1 MTTSPLANPAATREM
16 LEAFGLA
23 TKHRLGQN
31 FLVDNHVIER
41 IMGLAELTGVE
52 RVLEVGPGIGTLT
65 LALVQQAA
73 HVTSIEMDSELEPVL
88 AAHAVDHG
96 NFSFIMGDALK
107 VPVQAI
113 AQASGGAPTVLV
125 ANLPYN
131 VAATVILQFFQTM
144 PSLTRAVV
152 MVQKEVADR
161 IAAVPGTKAYG
172 AYTVKLSLYGEVTG
186 RFEVPPRCF
195 MPAPHVDSA
204 VVRIDRVAGAPDGGV
219 RGGGSGG
226 ACGSEAEGAAAGAS
240 SCGGAVDAGDA
251 AGAFGGLA
259 GAAGAFDGLTGAM
272 AAGAPD
278 AADGGAGPSHDGLT
292 DAATFDAE
300 AIAHVV
306 DAAFA
311 QRRKT
316 IRNSM
321 SANGFDKGALD
332 AAFERCGI
340 APTARAETLSTAEF
354 VALARALAQ

>member
-1 MTTSPLANPAATREM
+1 MTTSPLANPTATREM

-41 IMGLAELTGVE
+41 IMALADLSGSE

-65 LALVQQAA
+65 LALLQEAA
-73 HVTSIEMDSELEPVL
+73 HVTSIEMDSELEQVL
-88 AAHAVDHG
+88 AAHAMDHD
-96 NFSFIMGDALK
+96 NFSFIMGDALA
-107 VPVQAI
+107 VPPTAI
-113 AQASGGAPTVLV
+113 AEASGGEPTMLV

-131 VAATVILQFFQTM
+131 VAATIILQFFQTM

-161 IAAVPGTKAYG
+161 IAAVAGTKAYG
-172 AYTVKLSLYGEVTG
+172 AYTVKLSLHGEVTG

-204 VVRIDRVAGAPDGGV
+204 VVRIDRVDALACAGLACLESDYAPI
-219 RGGGSGG
+219 
-226 ACGSEAEGAAAGAS
+226 
-240 SCGGAVDAGDA
+240 DA
-251 AGAFGGLA
+251 ACV
-259 GAAGAFDGLTGAM
+259 
-272 AAGAPD
+272 
-278 AADGGAGPSHDGLT
+278 SR
-292 DAATFDAE
+292 
-300 AIAHVV
+300 VV

-321 SANGFDKGALD
+321 SSNGFDKAALD
-332 AAFERCGI
+332 VAFEACGI
-340 APTARAETLSTAEF
+340 APTARAEALTTDEF
-354 VALARALAQ
+354 IKLAAVLLESFD

>member
-65 LALVQQAA
+65 LALVQEAA
-73 HVTSIEMDSELEPVL
+73 HVTSIEMDSELEPML

-107 VPVQAI
+107 VPVEAI
-113 AQASGGAPTVLV
+113 AQAGGGAPTVLV

-204 VVRIDRVAGAPDGGV
+204 VVRIDRVAGAPDGGA
-219 RGGGSGG
+219 RGGGFGG
-226 ACGSEAEGAAAGAS
+226 ARGGEAEEVAVGAS

-251 AGAFGGLA
+251 AGALDGSTGTV
-259 GAAGAFDGLTGAM
+259 AAGSA
-272 AAGAPD
+272 D
-278 AADGGAGPSHDGLT
+278 AADRGAGTSRDGFADT
-292 DAATFDAE
+292 ATFDVE
-300 AIAHVV
+300 AVAHVV

-332 AAFERCGI
+332 TAFERCGI
-340 APTARAETLSTAEF
+340 APTTRAEALSTAEF